1 MSYFSSLNLT
11 NYDRQHQS
19 NPIVARR
26 MKLASKIDQQIKLCA
41 DAAYRP
47 IRSVWVKNDA
57 GQQELTNKAVRIQ
70 RWWDETEGGKVLLT
84 IRYGAKVLQL
94 AEGKNAIELTS
105 KNEVAEVLE
114 KVRMA
119 VIAGELDAEI
129 STALGLRKLVFR
141 GRNNSKSN

>member
-57 GQQELTNKAVRIQ
+57 GQQELVNKPVRIQ
-70 RWWDETEGGKVLLT
+70 HWWAETEDDKVLLT
-84 IRYGAKVLQL
+84 IRYGAKILQL

-129 STALGLRKLVFR
+129 STALGLRKLVFKAK
-141 GRNNSKSN
+141 GK